1 LYAAVG
7 AELIALGQLAWV
19 MGGSE
24 DNNGCK
30 GSAGVGPDSSKD
42 VESVHLGELEGQQHE
57 ARKWRAHLMAK
68 GPTTEHEVEGLLTIP
83 NHLDPVSAI
92 QLPKWLEGELD
103 LERTMFDQ
111 KDVGWKRGGCP
122 LGGWE
127 AGRLGSH
134 DACAS
139 ARLFR

>member
-1 LYAAVG
+1 
-7 AELIALGQLAWV
+7 

-24 DNNGCK
+24 NNNGCK
-30 GSAGVGPDSSKD
+30 AGAGVGPDSSKD
-42 VESVHLGELEGQQHE
+42 VESVDLGKLEGEQHK
-57 ARKWRAHLMAK
+57 AWWLRAHLLAK
-68 GPTTEHEVEGLLTIP
+68 GPPTEHEVEGLLTIP
-83 NHLDPVSAI
+83 NHLDPVSSI
-92 QLPKWLEGELD
+92 QLPKRLQGELD
-103 LERTMFDQ
+103 LESVILDQ

-139 ARLFR
+139 LRPFR